1 MKKKGFRVFTFLF
14 LCVILLGA
22 LYYIPTTY
30 AKYRK
35 KVNGSVNFD
44 MASWHILVNDEDI
57 VGKTQLTNKII
68 PAFPGDEY
76 TKENVI
82 APGVVGYY
90 DIIIDPS
97 VTDVSF
103 DYTILSE
110 SPSDSS
116 VLDLVTLGYVLNPVT
131 GNEAIT
137 PVDVGGITG
146 TLEHNSSA
154 LTVRVFVEWDDS
166 DTNIMDNVQDTQV
179 AADSTSKAYLNV
191 TLTFTQKQ

>member
-1 MKKKGFRVFTFLF
+1 MKKKGFRVFAFLF

-44 MASWHILVNDEDI
+44 MASWHILVNNEDV
-57 VGKTQLTNKII
+57 VGKTQLTNKIT
-68 PAFPGDEY
+68 PAFSGDEY

-97 VTDVSF
+97 ATDVSF

-137 PVDVGGITG
+137 PVDASGITG

-166 DTNIMDNVQDTQV
+166 DTNIMDNTQDTQV
-179 AADSTSKAYLNV
+179 AADPTSKAYLNV

>member
-1 MKKKGFRVFTFLF
+1 MKKKGFHVFAFLF
-14 LCVILLGA
+14 ICIILLGA
-22 LYYIPTTY
+22 LYYIPITY

-35 KVNGSVNFD
+35 KVNGSVNFE
-44 MASWHILVNDEDI
+44 MASWHILVNGEDV
-57 VGKTQLTNKII
+57 VGKKELTSKIV

-97 VTDVSF
+97 GTDVSF
-103 DYTILSE
+103 DYTIVSE

-131 GNEAIT
+131 GNEEIT
-137 PVDVGGITG
+137 PVDATGITG
-146 TLEHNSSA
+146 SLEHNAAA
-154 LTVRVFVEWDDS
+154 LTIRVFVEWDDS
-166 DTNIMDNVQDTQV
+166 ETNIMDNAQDTQV
-179 AADSTSKAYLNV
+179 AADANSKAYLNV

>member
-97 VTDVSF
+97 ATDVSF

-137 PVDVGGITG
+137 PVDAGGITG